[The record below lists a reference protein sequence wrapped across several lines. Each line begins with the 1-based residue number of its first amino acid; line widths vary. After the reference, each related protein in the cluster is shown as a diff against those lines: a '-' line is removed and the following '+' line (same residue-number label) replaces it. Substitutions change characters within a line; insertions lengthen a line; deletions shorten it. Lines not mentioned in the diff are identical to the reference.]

1 MADIETLPQTAEPI
15 VAPETQAEPTTA
27 DIIKAAYEDQVKA
40 PETVDEKP
48 ASERVRAPDG
58 KFAKADDVP
67 AIDKPA
73 PDKVAPAAKPVEAAA
88 EAAPVV
94 AEAEPTQTVRPPPG
108 WSPASKVAFDGLPES
123 VKADIV
129 KREAEVNQGFAKLSE
144 YKPIEKY
151 VDMAKQGGT
160 TLDRALEAYTG
171 IETLLRKDVFAGVEQ
186 VLKNVGVNPVA
197 FAQAYLN
204 RNGGAPQKGA
214 PGDQPVVHQP
224 QQIDPT
230 AIVNQ
235 AVSAIR
241 AEQQHKEMQSEIV
254 KFAAD
259 PKNRFYEN
267 VKPAMAQILQAGLAT
282 NLQDAYDKACR
293 LDPTVAPL
301 INQPPAIVNQVAVKA
316 AVATQAR
323 QAAKATIGS
332 PSSGNQG
339 GKPTPANQDTASII
353 KAAYEAQVG
362 RA

>member
-15 VAPETQAEPTTA
+15 AAPETTPEPSTA

-40 PETVDEKP
+40 PETPEDKP
-48 ASERVRAPDG
+48 TSERTRAPDG
-58 KFAKADDVP
+58 KFAKADDLP

-73 PDKVAPAAKPVEAAA
+73 PDNVAPV
-88 EAAPVV
+88 AAPKPLE
-94 AEAEPTQTVRPPPG
+94 ATPQAEHEITEAEPAQTVRPPPG

-123 VKADIV
+123 VKADIA
-129 KREAEVNQGFAKLSE
+129 KREDDFNAGLTKYTGLA
-144 YKPIEKY
+144 KY

-160 TLDRALEAYTG
+160 TLDRALDNYVG
-171 IETLLRKDVFAGVEQ
+171 IETLMRKDVFAGVEQ
-186 VLKNVGVNPVA
+186 ILKNVGVNPIA

-204 RNGGAPQKGA
+204 RNGGITSTDASGTQAVATQAP
-214 PGDQPVVHQP
+214 
-224 QQIDPT
+224 QIDPN

-235 AVSAIR
+235 AVSAFEAR
-241 AEQQHKEMQSEIV
+241 QQHKEMLSEIG
-254 KFAAD
+254 KFSAD

-301 INQPPAIVNQVAVKA
+301 INQQSPVINQVAVKA

-339 GKPTPANQDTASII
+339 AKPNQANQDTASII
-353 KAAYEAQVG
+353 KAAYEAQIG